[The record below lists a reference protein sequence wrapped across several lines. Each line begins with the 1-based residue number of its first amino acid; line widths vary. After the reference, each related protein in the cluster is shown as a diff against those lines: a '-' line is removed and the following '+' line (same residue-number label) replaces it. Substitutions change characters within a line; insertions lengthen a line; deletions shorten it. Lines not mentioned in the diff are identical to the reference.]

1 MYFSVNNLLC
11 VHFIWMEYS
20 GWKTWTMLHA
30 APLLNGVKTDLLVS
44 AKPTGPINE
53 GGSRGIEKGPTL

>member
-20 GWKTWTMLHA
+20 GWKTWTMLHTCSTA
-30 APLLNGVKTDLLVS
+30 AQWCEDRLIGVRQTNGS
-44 AKPTGPINE
+44 H
-53 GGSRGIEKGPTL
+53 